1 MVYTSSPSPPPGL
14 CGARGPDAGW
24 GRAGGPVLGGGGG
37 VIISDQPLDVSKL
50 FMQVVIPLLFS
61 LEVMILLSGLIL
73 LQDPGSYSLEGR
85 ETV

>member
-24 GRAGGPVLGGGGG
+24 GRAGGPVLGEG
-37 VIISDQPLDVSKL
+37 VGIIISDQPLDVSKL
-50 FMQVVIPLLFS
+50 FMQIVISLLFS
-61 LEVMILLSGLIL
+61 LEVMILLSGLVL

-85 ETV
+85 KKV